1 MQGTNN
7 DIFLLVEKL
16 LVNAKRPNG
25 TDRTLTV
32 AIAGGLVAVTDALR
46 PVVVVAVAGRRPV
59 PIIPRRPIPR
69 LRDYPRLPQ
78 VLVHQVQL
86 LLGGKPPVAQVAAT
100 VAFRHLLRLLP
111 LMLSQHLAHLIDSRT
126 FDVEDKPTPSSSF
139 LALYAETP
147 NCTNR
152 TLMDIVETVP
162 VAIIEALSMVAVV
175 NMLGR
180 RPEPVLIP
188 NYPRLPQFLVHQV
201 QFLLGGQPP
210 VEKATT
216 MAARYQILGFP
227 PLEPS
232 QNIAHFVCHLPVDV
246 EDKPTA
252 GATLPY
258 PIVP

>member
-16 LVNAKRPNG
+16 LVNAKSPNG
-25 TDRTLTV
+25 TD
-32 AIAGGLVAVTDALR
+32 
-46 PVVVVAVAGRRPV
+46 
-59 PIIPRRPIPR
+59 
-69 LRDYPRLPQ
+69 
-78 VLVHQVQL
+78 
-86 LLGGKPPVAQVAAT
+86 
-100 VAFRHLLRLLP
+100 
-111 LMLSQHLAHLIDSRT
+111 
-126 FDVEDKPTPSSSF
+126 
-139 LALYAETP
+139 
-147 NCTNR
+147 R

-232 QNIAHFVCHLPVDV
+232 QNIAHFVCHLPIVV
-246 EDKPTA
+246 EDKPTT
-252 GATLPY
+252 GATFPY
-258 PIVP
+258 PIVPWFLLIVEFSRLNIFLPVLRLLVNAETPNGTDRIIIIVIARSL